1 MHIKSQDLVNSH
13 NWEGTVDQSQHHY
26 ANKRHLPLSRSTAP
40 VGLCPT
46 KGKAMSKDTQNT
58 LILKDARI
66 AGALYLTIAV
76 CGGFSIG
83 YVPSQIV
90 VAGDAT
96 NTAANLINQLGLFRL
111 GVLADSA
118 VILLE
123 IAITVILYQM
133 FRATSPRLSLIAM
146 VSRVGMIV
154 VMGINLLLWVMP
166 YLLLTQPMGLNP
178 ADSQAFAQ
186 IFFEA
191 HGLGIFVWQLFFG
204 AHLLALGW
212 IILRSK
218 LVPHL
223 LGWGL
228 FIGAF
233 GYLIQGLVELTFTN
247 IAALDITIIGL
258 LVIVTL
264 SELGFGL
271 WLLIRGLRGNTTQS
285 ISTTQTV

>member
-1 MHIKSQDLVNSH
+1 
-13 NWEGTVDQSQHHY
+13 
-26 ANKRHLPLSRSTAP
+26 
-40 VGLCPT
+40 
-46 KGKAMSKDTQNT
+46 MSKDTQNT
-58 LILKDARI
+58 LNLKDAHI

-83 YVPSQIV
+83 YVPSQII
-90 VAGDAT
+90 VASDAAT
-96 NTAANLINQLGLFRL
+96 TAANLMDQLGLFRL

-133 FRATSPRLSLIAM
+133 FRTTSPRLALIAM
-146 VSRVGMIV
+146 VSRLGMIV

-166 YLLLTQPMGLNP
+166 HVLLTQPMGLNST
-178 ADSQAFAQ
+178 DSQAFTQ

-191 HGLGIFVWQLFFG
+191 HALGIFVWQLFFG
-204 AHLLALGW
+204 AHLLTLGW
-212 IILRSK
+212 VILRSK

-233 GYLIQGLVELTFTN
+233 DT
-247 IAALDITIIGL
+247 
-258 LVIVTL
+258 
-264 SELGFGL
+264 
-271 WLLIRGLRGNTTQS
+271 
-285 ISTTQTV
+285 

>member
-1 MHIKSQDLVNSH
+1 MTH
-13 NWEGTVDQSQHHY
+13 
-26 ANKRHLPLSRSTAP
+26 
-40 VGLCPT
+40 
-46 KGKAMSKDTQNT
+46 DTQT
-58 LILKDARI
+58 KLRPKDARN

-96 NTAANLINQLGLFRL
+96 ATAANLMDQLGLFRL

-133 FRATSPRLSLIAM
+133 FQNVSPRLAMIAM
-146 VSRVGMIV
+146 ISRLGMIV
-154 VMGINLLLWVMP
+154 VMGFNLLLWVMP
-166 YLLLTQPMGLNP
+166 YVLLSQQVELSS
-178 ADSQAFAQ
+178 ADSPALAQ
-186 IFFEA
+186 VFFEA
-191 HGLGIFVWQLFFG
+191 HALGIFVWQLFFG

-212 IILRSK
+212 IILRSQF
-218 LVPHL
+218 VPHI

-228 FIGAF
+228 LIGAF
-233 GYLIQGLVELTFTN
+233 GYLIQGLVELTFTD
-247 IAALDITIIGL
+247 IATLDITIIGL

-271 WLLIRGLRGNTTQS
+271 WLLMRGGATQS
-285 ISTTQTV
+285 NSTQQSA

>member
-1 MHIKSQDLVNSH
+1 M
-13 NWEGTVDQSQHHY
+13 
-26 ANKRHLPLSRSTAP
+26 
-40 VGLCPT
+40 
-46 KGKAMSKDTQNT
+46 KGNEMSKDTQNT
-58 LILKDARI
+58 LNVKDARV

-90 VAGDAT
+90 VAGDAAT
-96 NTAANLINQLGLFRL
+96 TAANLMGQLGLFRL
-111 GVLADSA
+111 GLLADSA

-133 FRATSPRLSLIAM
+133 FRTTSPRLSLIAM
-146 VSRVGMIV
+146 VSRLGMIV

-166 YLLLTQPMGLNP
+166 YVLLTQPMVLNP

-191 HGLGIFVWQLFFG
+191 HALGIYVWQLFFG

-228 FIGAF
+228 LIGAF
-233 GYLIQGLVELTFTN
+233 GYLIQGLVKLTFTDV
-247 IAALDITIIGL
+247 AALDITIIGL
-258 LVIVTL
+258 LTIVTL

-271 WLLIRGLRGNTTQS
+271 WLLIRGLRGNTAQS
-285 ISTTQTV
+285 ILTRQTA

>member
-1 MHIKSQDLVNSH
+1 M
-13 NWEGTVDQSQHHY
+13 
-26 ANKRHLPLSRSTAP
+26 
-40 VGLCPT
+40 T
-46 KGKAMSKDTQNT
+46 KNTQTTLNRRDTS
-58 LILKDARI
+58 I

-96 NTAANLINQLGLFRL
+96 TTAANLMDQLGLFRL

-133 FRATSPRLSLIAM
+133 FQSASPRLALIAM
-146 VSRVGMIV
+146 VSRLGMIV
-154 VMGINLLLWVMP
+154 VMGFILLLWVIP
-166 YLLLTQPMGLNP
+166 YVLLTQPMGFEQ
-178 ADSQAFAQ
+178 AESQAFAQ
-186 IFFEA
+186 VFFEA
-191 HGLGIFVWQLFFG
+191 HALGIFVWQLFFS

-212 IILRSK
+212 IILRTQ

-233 GYLIQGLVELTFTN
+233 GYLVQGLVELTFTDV
-247 IAALDITIIGL
+247 AVLDIIIIGL

-264 SELGFGL
+264 SELSFGL
-271 WLLIRGLRGNTTQS
+271 WLLARGMRS
-285 ISTTQTV
+285 ITSQPNSTPKTV

>member
-1 MHIKSQDLVNSH
+1 
-13 NWEGTVDQSQHHY
+13 
-26 ANKRHLPLSRSTAP
+26 
-40 VGLCPT
+40 
-46 KGKAMSKDTQNT
+46 MSKDSQNK
-58 LILKDARI
+58 LNLKDARI

-83 YVPSQIV
+83 YVPSQII
-90 VAGDAT
+90 VAGDAAT
-96 NTAANLINQLGLFRL
+96 TAANLMDQLGLFRL

-133 FRATSPRLSLIAM
+133 FRTTSPRLALIAM
-146 VSRVGMIV
+146 VSRLGMIV

-166 YLLLTQPMGLNP
+166 YVLLTGSMRLSPTDG
-178 ADSQAFAQ
+178 QAFAQ

-191 HGLGIFVWQLFFG
+191 HALGILVWQLFFG

-212 IILRSK
+212 IILRSR

-223 LGWGL
+223 LGCGL

-233 GYLIQGLVELTFTN
+233 GYLIQGLVELTFTDV
-247 IAALDITIIGL
+247 AALDVTIIGL
-258 LVIVTL
+258 LTIVTL
-264 SELGFGL
+264 SELGFGF
-271 WLLIRGLRGNTTQS
+271 WLLVRGLRSTASQS
-285 ISTTQTV
+285 NSSPQTA

>member
-1 MHIKSQDLVNSH
+1 MTNDIQN
-13 NWEGTVDQSQHHY
+13 
-26 ANKRHLPLSRSTAP
+26 PLHP
-40 VGLCPT
+40 
-46 KGKAMSKDTQNT
+46 
-58 LILKDARI
+58 KDARN
-66 AGALYLTIAV
+66 AGALYLTIAI

-83 YVPSQIV
+83 FVPSQIV
-90 VAGDAT
+90 VASDAT
-96 NTAANLINQLGLFRL
+96 ATAANLMDQLGLFRL

-133 FRATSPRLSLIAM
+133 FHSVSPRLAMIAL
-146 VSRVGMIV
+146 VSRLGMIV

-166 YLLLTQPMGLNP
+166 YVLLSQPMGFDP
-178 ADSQAFAQ
+178 TSSQAFAQ
-186 IFFEA
+186 VFFEA
-191 HGLGIFVWQLFFG
+191 HALGIYVWQIFFG

-212 IILRSK
+212 IILRSQ

-228 FIGAF
+228 LIGAF
-233 GYLIQGLVELTFTN
+233 GYLIQGLVELTFTDL
-247 IAALDITIIGL
+247 AALDIMIIGL

-271 WLLIRGLRGNTTQS
+271 WLLVRGLRGAASQRN
-285 ISTTQTV
+285 STPQTV

>member
-1 MHIKSQDLVNSH
+1 MTNDPQTRLN
-13 NWEGTVDQSQHHY
+13 
-26 ANKRHLPLSRSTAP
+26 P
-40 VGLCPT
+40 
-46 KGKAMSKDTQNT
+46 
-58 LILKDARI
+58 KDARI

-83 YVPSQIV
+83 YVPSQMV

-96 NTAANLINQLGLFRL
+96 TTAANLMDQLGLFRL

-133 FRATSPRLSLIAM
+133 FQSASPRLALIAM
-146 VSRVGMIV
+146 VSRLGMIV
-154 VMGINLLLWVMP
+154 VMGFNLLLWVIP
-166 YLLLTQPMGLNP
+166 YVLLTQPMGFEQ
-178 ADSQAFAQ
+178 AESQAFAQ
-186 IFFEA
+186 VFFEA
-191 HGLGIFVWQLFFG
+191 HALGIFVWQLFFS

-212 IILRSK
+212 IILRTQ

-233 GYLIQGLVELTFTN
+233 GYQVQGLVELTFTDV
-247 IAALDITIIGL
+247 AVLDIIIIGL

-264 SELGFGL
+264 SELSFGL
-271 WLLIRGLRGNTTQS
+271 WLLARGMRS
-285 ISTTQTV
+285 ITSQPNSTPKTV

>member
-1 MHIKSQDLVNSH
+1 M
-13 NWEGTVDQSQHHY
+13 T
-26 ANKRHLPLSRSTAP
+26 
-40 VGLCPT
+40 
-46 KGKAMSKDTQNT
+46 KDTRTT
-58 LILKDARI
+58 LNLRDARN

-90 VAGDAT
+90 AAGDALATST
-96 NTAANLINQLGLFRL
+96 NLMRQLDLFRL

-133 FRATSPRLSLIAM
+133 FHAVSPRLALIAM
-146 VSRVGMIV
+146 VSRLGMIV
-154 VMGINLLLWVMP
+154 VMGVNLLLWVMP
-166 YLLLTQPMGLNP
+166 YVLLSQPVGLDPTN
-178 ADSQAFAQ
+178 AQSFAQ
-186 IFFEA
+186 VFFEA
-191 HGLGIFVWQLFFG
+191 HALGIFVWQLFFG

-212 IILRSK
+212 IILRSQ

-233 GYLIQGLVELTFTN
+233 GYLIQGLVELTFTDV
-247 IAALDITIIGL
+247 AALDITIVGL

-271 WLLIRGLRGNTTQS
+271 WLLVRGLRGTKGQLN
-285 ISTTQTV
+285 STSLTA

>member
-1 MHIKSQDLVNSH
+1 MTHVVPTILNS
-13 NWEGTVDQSQHHY
+13 
-26 ANKRHLPLSRSTAP
+26 
-40 VGLCPT
+40 
-46 KGKAMSKDTQNT
+46 
-58 LILKDARI
+58 KDARN

-90 VAGDAT
+90 AAGDAT
-96 NTAANLINQLGLFRL
+96 TSATNLMNQLGLFRL

-123 IAITVILYQM
+123 IAITMILYQM
-133 FRATSPRLSLIAM
+133 FHTVSPRLALIAM
-146 VSRVGMIV
+146 ASRLGMIF

-166 YLLLTQPMGLNP
+166 YVLLSQPMVFDP

-191 HGLGIFVWQLFFG
+191 HGLGIYVWQLFFG
-204 AHLLALGW
+204 AHLLALGL
-212 IILRSK
+212 IILRTQ
-218 LVPHL
+218 LVPRV

-228 FIGAF
+228 FVGAF
-233 GYLIQGLVELTFTN
+233 GYLIQGLVELTF
-247 IAALDITIIGL
+247 IDVVALDIINGCL

-264 SELGFGL
+264 SELGFAL
-271 WLLIRGLRGNTTQS
+271 WLILQGRRS
-285 ISTTQTV
+285 STTRANSKQQIV

>member
-13 NWEGTVDQSQHHY
+13 KWMGGLNLSQH
-26 ANKRHLPLSRSTAP
+26 KPRRSFP
-40 VGLCPT
+40 HRSK
-46 KGKAMSKDTQNT
+46 KGNAMSTDTQTT
-58 LILKDARI
+58 LNLKDARI

-83 YVPSQIV
+83 YVPAQIV
-90 VAGDAT
+90 VAGDASS
-96 NTAANLINQLGLFRL
+96 TAANLMGQLGLFRL

-133 FRATSPRLSLIAM
+133 FRATSPRLALIAM
-146 VSRVGMIV
+146 VSRLGMIV
-154 VMGINLLLWVMP
+154 VMGINLLLWVVP
-166 YLLLTQPMGLNP
+166 YVLLTQPMGLNP

-186 IFFEA
+186 IFFGA
-191 HGLGIFVWQLFFG
+191 HALGIYVWQLFFG

-212 IILRSK
+212 IILRTK
-218 LVPHL
+218 LVPLL

-233 GYLIQGLVELTFTN
+233 GYLIQGLVELTFTDV
-247 IAALDITIIGL
+247 AALDITIIGL
-258 LVIVTL
+258 LTIVTI

-271 WLLIRGLRGNTTQS
+271 WLLIRGMRGNTTQS
-285 ISTTQTV
+285 ISTPQSA

>member
-1 MHIKSQDLVNSH
+1 MTNDIQN
-13 NWEGTVDQSQHHY
+13 
-26 ANKRHLPLSRSTAP
+26 PLHP
-40 VGLCPT
+40 
-46 KGKAMSKDTQNT
+46 
-58 LILKDARI
+58 KDARN
-66 AGALYLTIAV
+66 AGALYLTIAI

-83 YVPSQIV
+83 FVPSQIV
-90 VAGDAT
+90 VASDAT
-96 NTAANLINQLGLFRL
+96 ATAANLMDQLGLFRL

-133 FRATSPRLSLIAM
+133 FHSVSPRLAMIAL
-146 VSRVGMIV
+146 VSRLGMIV

-166 YLLLTQPMGLNP
+166 YVLLTQPMGFDP
-178 ADSQAFAQ
+178 TSSQAFAQ
-186 IFFEA
+186 VFFEA
-191 HGLGIFVWQLFFG
+191 HALGIYVWQIFFG

-212 IILRSK
+212 IILRSQ

-228 FIGAF
+228 LIGAF
-233 GYLIQGLVELTFTN
+233 GYLIQGLVELTFTDL
-247 IAALDITIIGL
+247 AALDFMIIGL

-271 WLLIRGLRGNTTQS
+271 WLLVRGLRGAASQRN
-285 ISTTQTV
+285 STPQTV

>member
-1 MHIKSQDLVNSH
+1 M
-13 NWEGTVDQSQHHY
+13 
-26 ANKRHLPLSRSTAP
+26 P
-40 VGLCPT
+40 
-46 KGKAMSKDTQNT
+46 KDTQNT
-58 LILKDARI
+58 LNLKDASI
-66 AGALYLTIAV
+66 AGALYLTIAI

-83 YVPSQIV
+83 YVPKQIV
-90 VAGDAT
+90 VAGDAAT
-96 NTAANLINQLGLFRL
+96 TSANLMGQLGLFRL

-133 FRATSPRLSLIAM
+133 FRTISPRLALIAM
-146 VSRVGMIV
+146 VSRLGMIV

-166 YLLLTQPMGLNP
+166 YVLLNQPMGLDP

-191 HGLGIFVWQLFFG
+191 HALGIYVWQLFFG

-212 IILRSK
+212 VILRSN

-228 FIGAF
+228 FVGAF
-233 GYLIQGLVELTFTN
+233 GYLIQGLVELTFTEV
-247 IAALDITIIGL
+247 AALDITIIGL
-258 LVIVTL
+258 LTIVTI
-264 SELGFGL
+264 SELGFGF
-271 WLLIRGLRGNTTQS
+271 WLLIRGLRGTANQS
-285 ISTTQTV
+285 KSSPQIA

>member
-1 MHIKSQDLVNSH
+1 M
-13 NWEGTVDQSQHHY
+13 
-26 ANKRHLPLSRSTAP
+26 
-40 VGLCPT
+40 
-46 KGKAMSKDTQNT
+46 KGNEMSKDTQNT
-58 LILKDARI
+58 LNVKDARV

-90 VAGDAT
+90 VAGDAAT
-96 NTAANLINQLGLFRL
+96 TAANLMGQLGLFRL

-118 VILLE
+118 VIL
-123 IAITVILYQM
+123 YQM
-133 FRATSPRLSLIAM
+133 FRTTSPRLSLIAM
-146 VSRVGMIV
+146 VSRLGMIV

-166 YLLLTQPMGLNP
+166 YVLLTQPMVLNP

-191 HGLGIFVWQLFFG
+191 HALGIYVWQLFFG

-228 FIGAF
+228 LIGAF
-233 GYLIQGLVELTFTN
+233 GYLIQGLVKLTFTDV
-247 IAALDITIIGL
+247 AALDITIIGL
-258 LVIVTL
+258 LTIVTL

-271 WLLIRGLRGNTTQS
+271 WLLIRGLRGNTAQS
-285 ISTTQTV
+285 ILTTQTA